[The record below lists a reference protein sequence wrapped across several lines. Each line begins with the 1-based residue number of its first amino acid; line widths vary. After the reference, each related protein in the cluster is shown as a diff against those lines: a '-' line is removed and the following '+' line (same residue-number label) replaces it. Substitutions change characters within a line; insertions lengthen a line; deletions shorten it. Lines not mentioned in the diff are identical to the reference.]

1 MPKFFLAHHVF
12 IFQLSVFTT
21 MAPKKGKK
29 ANAHQWPVA
38 FSPLRRKVA
47 KKKKESLDFSGSSSS
62 DDDDDDAGSSNL
74 LKLPALETGTVLEA
88 CNGSDIQLARG
99 ASARPNLAKG
109 RGRYLIILPGIMS
122 FKSRSKQIKP
132 IPEND
137 SKAEAAVGKAKQNDE
152 DDEEETKS
160 VEDNGDKKPAARNPF
175 QPRVTMLGKIQEIES
190 EAPIMKVPFDD
201 GRSLVFQ
208 GKKVDT
214 SSKYMI
220 LNCKASKGSVTCK
233 VSLKVGIAA
242 SFTLMWTTNSL
253 FLSFQGYV
261 FIRNHF
267 WRSEMGR

>member
-1 MPKFFLAHHVF
+1 
-12 IFQLSVFTT
+12 
-21 MAPKKGKK
+21 
-29 ANAHQWPVA
+29 
-38 FSPLRRKVA
+38 
-47 KKKKESLDFSGSSSS
+47 
-62 DDDDDDAGSSNL
+62 
-74 LKLPALETGTVLEA
+74 LEA

-99 ASARPNLAKG
+99 ASTRPNLAKG

-122 FKSRSKQIKP
+122 LKSRSKQIKP
-132 IPEND
+132 EREND
-137 SKAEAAVGKAKQNDE
+137 SKAAVAKAKQNDE
-152 DDEEETKS
+152 DDEEETKPMG
-160 VEDNGDKKPAARNPF
+160 DNGDKKPATRNPF

-190 EAPIMKVPFDD
+190 NAPIMKVPFDD

-233 VSLKVGIAA
+233 VSLKVFIAA
-242 SFTLMWTTNSL
+242 SFKPMWTTNSL

-261 FIRNHF
+261 LIRNHF